1 MFWNKNE
8 FNQQFA
14 HFVNINSNAEK
25 SIHEWCIWDT
35 QIWMCSNYMQ
45 KIASINSDSNK
56 FMSAGQEVCS
66 WEYVGDFINPTSNS
80 LSSYLPIQSINPS
93 LSDCKQGVHSDI
105 MNVRKRS
112 IGLPDIDENLL
123 KILSLQI
130 FLSMISYIIISIWLF
145 LYHLAS
151 NYFNKTYAYYS
162 FC

>member
-8 FNQQFA
+8 FNQQFT
-14 HFVNINSNAEK
+14 HFMNMDSNAGK
-25 SIHEWCIWDT
+25 SIQEWCIWDT

-45 KIASINSDSNK
+45 KIASISSDSNK
-56 FMSAGQEVCS
+56 FINAGQEVCS
-66 WEYVGDFINPTSNS
+66 WEYVGDCINPTSNS

-123 KILSLQI
+123 KILNLQI
-130 FLSMISYIIISIWLF
+130 F
-145 LYHLAS
+145 
-151 NYFNKTYAYYS
+151 
-162 FC
+162 